1 MVTRLHLLA
10 SLQRVERLLPSGTPS
25 LLEEVRRLIR
35 EARDLPRVLLET
47 QLPPLRA
54 FRPRAPKP
62 QPVGRPL
69 PPPPRA
75 KPLLDR
81 LKGVPHLRLLPS
93 VPRDPKAA
101 PPDYL
106 GEKMRQAEGA
116 RALLLEIVRRAAYDW
131 VLYRSSRRLDQKVL
145 AEDAY
150 TWLFQEDEHHP
161 NWALRRQEGKDLT
174 ALVNICV
181 ELDLDVERVRA
192 HIRNLTPNKVMSS
205 GRPPENSRASD
216 HSPSIKVHTSI
227 PDDLGGGDSFDF
239 DSLLNTGGGGDD

>member
-1 MVTRLHLLA
+1 MLKRLYLLA
-10 SLQRVERLLPSGTPS
+10 SLQRVERTLPRTVPFLLDS
-25 LLEEVRRLIR
+25 VRRLIR
-35 EARDLPRVLLET
+35 EATEVPREPEPARP
-47 QLPPLRA
+47 PPLRA
-54 FRPRAPKP
+54 FRPRPAKAPVP
-62 QPVGRPL
+62 GRAL
-69 PPPPRA
+69 PAPPRA
-75 KPLLDR
+75 RPLLDR
-81 LKGVPHLRLLPS
+81 LKGAPHLRLLPPA
-93 VPRDPKAA
+93 VPNPKAA
-101 PPDYL
+101 PPDVL

-145 AEDAY
+145 AEDAF
-150 TWLFQEDEHHP
+150 TWLFQEDEEHP
-161 NWALRRQEGKDLT
+161 NWQLRRAEGKDLT

-181 ELDLDVERVRA
+181 ELDLDVERVRG

-216 HSPSIKVHTSI
+216 HSPSIKIHANI